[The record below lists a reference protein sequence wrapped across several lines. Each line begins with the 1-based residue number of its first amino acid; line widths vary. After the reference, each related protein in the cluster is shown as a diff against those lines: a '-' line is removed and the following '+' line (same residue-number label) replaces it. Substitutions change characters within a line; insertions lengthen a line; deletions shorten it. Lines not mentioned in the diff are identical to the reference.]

1 MDNSLSGNIW
11 TCTCGAW
18 NAKSRTTCGACEE
31 KEIMANKRPK
41 EEILKILKTI
51 KEDFEMLQDGR
62 WNLNYSDDSAI
73 EASIE
78 NCDKIIKAVERLNKT
93 KDAKVEV

>member
-31 KEIMANKRPK
+31 KEIMENKTPRK
-41 EEILKILKTI
+41 DLLKILNMI

-62 WNLNYSDDSAI
+62 WSLQYSDGSEI
-73 EASIE
+73 EASLDNVEKAIE
-78 NCDKIIKAVERLNKT
+78 IVNKDLYG
-93 KDAKVEV
+93 K